1 MFLEVILGVVLGVV
15 FRMVLWFVSKVV
27 LGVILGLVIVL
38 GVVLGVVHNRGVLG
52 VVLIICMK
60 WLPGEFANFCES
72 GVFKKIV
79 GDPLIL

>member
-1 MFLEVILGVVLGVV
+1 MGLWFVLKVVLGVVLGGVLGVVLGV
-15 FRMVLWFVSKVV
+15 L
-27 LGVILGLVIVL
+27 I
-38 GVVLGVVHNRGVLG
+38 GVVHNRGVLG

-60 WLPGEFANFCES
+60 WLHGEFANFCES